1 MKSSQNVSVSKA
13 GEIPEPAPQIQD
25 DRPGPQTD
33 RPVAIVRALQKS
45 YAGKPVVD
53 RVSFDIRKGE
63 FCGLLG
69 PNGAGK
75 TTILRMLVGNSMPD
89 SGSLEVL
96 GYPVPREARRMRA
109 RVGIVPQ
116 SDNLDPDLS
125 VIENLFV
132 YGRYFG
138 IAGNVLEMRVHEL
151 LTFASLTDWAG
162 SRINQLSGGMMR
174 RLSIAR
180 ALINNPELLILDEP
194 TTGLDPQARHTIWQQ
209 LRRMQR
215 EGMTLILTTHYME
228 EAERL
233 CDRIILIDN
242 GALLADRSPEQL
254 ISEEI
259 EAHVLE
265 VHGSGVSEWCGTVEL
280 PTGVRCE
287 KVGETVFFY
296 GENLHWIVDRL
307 DGESRLRYSYRPAN
321 LEDVFLKL
329 TGRDLRDV

>member
-1 MKSSQNVSVSKA
+1 
-13 GEIPEPAPQIQD
+13 
-25 DRPGPQTD
+25 
-33 RPVAIVRALQKS
+33 
-45 YAGKPVVD
+45 
-53 RVSFDIRKGE
+53 
-63 FCGLLG
+63 
-69 PNGAGK
+69 
-75 TTILRMLVGNSMPD
+75 MLVGNSMPD
-89 SGSLEVL
+89 SGSIEVL
-96 GYPVPREARRMRA
+96 GYSVPREARRMRA

-116 SDNLDPDLS
+116 SNNLDPDLS
-125 VIENLFV
+125 VIENLLV

-138 IAGNVLEMRVHEL
+138 IAGNVLEMRVHDL
-151 LTFASLTDWAG
+151 LTFAALTDWAG

-180 ALINNPELLILDEP
+180 ALINKPELLILDEP

-233 CDRIILIDN
+233 CDRIILMDN
-242 GALLADRSPEQL
+242 GVLLADRSPEQL
-254 ISEEI
+254 IFEEI
-259 EAHVLE
+259 ETHVLE
-265 VHGSGVSEWCGTVEL
+265 VHGSGVNEWCGTVEL

-307 DGESRLRYSYRPAN
+307 DDESRLRYSYRPAN